1 VWAGGTLNVP
11 PSHTDPSRRSDDI
24 AMPKIE
30 FAADANAYRITLNDP
45 PLHILDITMLE
56 ELRDAL
62 GRVRSDRHALIITA
76 TGEKAFSAGAS
87 VQDHVGERVITML
100 QRFHE
105 CFRIL
110 AKLDIVTVALVK
122 GAALGG
128 GCELALACDFILASD
143 RARFGQPEIN
153 LGVFPPVAAYQ
164 LSRQMNPRKGLELL
178 LTGEPVDAGA
188 VANAVFP
195 AAEFDQRANQWLQ
208 KIYKQSASSLRF
220 AKRAFRIAQSAD
232 FDERLAAVEWLYLEE
247 LMKTEDANEGL
258 AAFIE
263 KRQPLWRGR

>member
-1 VWAGGTLNVP
+1 
-11 PSHTDPSRRSDDI
+11 
-24 AMPKIE
+24 MPKID
-30 FAADANAYRITLNDP
+30 FASDANAYRITLNDP
-45 PLHILDITMLE
+45 PLHILDIAMLE

-62 GRVRSDRHALIITA
+62 KRVANDRHCLIITA

-110 AKLDIVTVALVK
+110 AKLDIVTIALVK

-128 GCELALACDFILASD
+128 GCELAMACDFILASD
-143 RARFGQPEIN
+143 RAKFGQPEIN

-164 LSRQMNPRKGLELL
+164 LSRQMTPRKGLELL
-178 LTGEPVDAGA
+178 LTGDTVDGSEI
-188 VANAVFP
+188 ANAVFP
-195 AAEFDQRANQWLQ
+195 AAEFDRRADEWLQ
-208 KIYKQSASSLRF
+208 RLYKQSASSLRF
-220 AKRAFRIAQSAD
+220 AKRAFRIAQNAD
-232 FDERLAAVEWLYLEE
+232 FDERLPRVERLYLEE

-263 KRQPLWRGR
+263 KRKPVWSGR